1 MCPMSVGRELL
12 GRGASMKRNLQS
24 GCLFPMS
31 SNPMQPSAGLA
42 PIYLSED
49 DVRQS
54 VAAALSAASLRD
66 KRVLLVV
73 PDSTRSTPIGLMFRI
88 IHDLIGA
95 ETAALDVMI
104 ALGTHL
110 PMSEDA
116 IHRRLEITPQERAGK
131 YARVRL
137 LNADY
142 LRAPYPLSLRRAW
155 RGD

>member
-1 MCPMSVGRELL
+1 
-12 GRGASMKRNLQS
+12 
-24 GCLFPMS
+24 
-31 SNPMQPSAGLA
+31 MQPSAGLA
-42 PIYLSED
+42 PTYLSED

-73 PDSTRSTPIGLMFRI
+73 PDLTRSAPSGLMFRV
-88 IHDLIGA
+88 IHDLIGQS
-95 ETAALDVMI
+95 TTALDVMI

-142 LRAPYPLSLRRAW
+142 LPAPYPSSLRRAW